1 MGYYEQRSLG
11 TRKGESSL
19 PAMRQ
24 TLLGQTRVLSPRQ
37 LPTDH
42 DYAGGHKRSI
52 REYQSDQPSSK
63 ATSTFA
69 RNTSGRRTEKEKG
82 MWGLDGSLH
91 ISRMLKNGGFH

>member
-1 MGYYEQRSLG
+1 MTVGYYEQRSLG

-63 ATSTFA
+63 SHFDLCSKYL
-69 RNTSGRRTEKEKG
+69 RQENRRKKG
-82 MWGLDGSLH
+82 DVGA
-91 ISRMLKNGGFH
+91 

>member
-1 MGYYEQRSLG
+1 MIVGYFEQRSLG

-24 TLLGQTRVLSPRQ
+24 TDRGWTRVSSPRQ

-42 DYAGGHKRSI
+42 DYAGGHSCSI

-69 RNTSGRRTEKEKG
+69 RNTSFLEE
-82 MWGLDGSLH
+82 
-91 ISRMLKNGGFH
+91 